1 MTQYLVQVDSANKL
15 ETGDVK
21 NRDCDSGDYN
31 QPLSDVSSMVRIICS
46 RITMFMYTIILDHAS
61 R

>member
-1 MTQYLVQVDSANKL
+1 MTHAFDMTLYFVQVDSANKL

-31 QPLSDVSSMVRIICS
+31 QPLSDVSSMVRI
-46 RITMFMYTIILDHAS
+46 RALDKNVYH
-61 R
+61 

>member
-31 QPLSDVSSMVRIICS
+31 QPLSDVSSMVWII
-46 RITMFMYTIILDHAS
+46 AE
-61 R
+61 